1 MRNFEKD
8 FDLNVIEDGTVCLPM
23 KGFREDV
30 YPAMV
35 FDSLKNRLND
45 TERQARILAMTKRAA
60 EEAKKGNI

>member
-8 FDLNVIEDGTVCLPM
+8 FDLNMLEENVGCLPM

-30 YPAMV
+30 YPSMV

-45 TERQARILAMTKRAA
+45 KERQARILAMTKRAA
-60 EEAKKGNI
+60 EEVKKGNI